1 MLGRRKS
8 LRQEFEREALPHLEA
23 LYGTAMRLTHNPREA
38 EDLVQD
44 AMLKAFRFFHRFEEG
59 TNAKAWLFKI
69 LHNTFIN
76 RYRKR
81 LREQRLLEELER
93 ADHYGQLLAG
103 EASAA
108 GPDPERSLVGKMLA
122 DDVQRAL
129 AEVPPDFRMAV
140 ILADL
145 EDFSY
150 KEVADIME
158 CPVGTVMSRLYRGRR
173 ILQRRLHDYAVAQ
186 GIVRPAAPAAAPAPE
201 AAAGPAERPV
211 TSLDEWREKRR
222 GGGAQGDG

>member
-1 MLGRRKS
+1 
-8 LRQEFEREALPHLEA
+8 
-23 LYGTAMRLTHNPREA
+23 
-38 EDLVQD
+38 
-44 AMLKAFRFFHRFEEG
+44 MLKAYRFFHRFEEG

-76 RYRKR
+76 RYRQR
-81 LREQRLLEELER
+81 LREQRLLDTIGY
-93 ADHYGQLLAG
+93 AGDYGNRFTS
-103 EASAA
+103 EASSPGA
-108 GPDPERSLVGKMLA
+108 DPERLLVGKLLA

-129 AEVPPDFRMAV
+129 ADVPPDFRMAV

-150 KEVADIME
+150 KEIADIME

-186 GIVRPAAPAAAPAPE
+186 GIVRSAAPAAMP
-201 AAAGPAERPV
+201 AAAGSTPAGVAGADV
-211 TSLDEWREKRR
+211 TSLAEWREKRR
-222 GGGAQGDG
+222 SGGTPGET

>member
-1 MLGRRKS
+1 MLGRRRS
-8 LRQEFEREALPHLEA
+8 TRQEFEAEALPHLEA
-23 LYGTAMRLTHNPREA
+23 LYATAVRLTRNPRDA
-38 EDLVQD
+38 EDLIQD
-44 AMLKAFRFFHRFEEG
+44 TMLKAFRFFHRFEVG
-59 TNAKAWLFKI
+59 TNAKAWLFRI

-81 LREQRLLEELER
+81 QREQRLLEEIER
-93 ADHYGQLLAG
+93 GDMYEDLLAG
-103 EASAA
+103 QPEGAD
-108 GPDPERSLVGKMLA
+108 DPERSLVGKMLA

-129 AEVPPDFRMAV
+129 DEVPADFRTAI

-173 ILQRRLHDYAVAQ
+173 ILQRRLRDYAIAQ
-186 GIVRPAAPAAAPAPE
+186 GILHQ
-201 AAAGPAERPV
+201 PAEAPGDGGDQPRSRAEV
-211 TSLDEWREKRR
+211 TSIAEWRRR
-222 GGGAQGDG
+222 SPEDR

>member
-1 MLGRRKS
+1 MPFRS
-8 LRQEFEREALPHLEA
+8 
-23 LYGTAMRLTHNPREA
+23 NCPR
-38 EDLVQD
+38 
-44 AMLKAFRFFHRFEEG
+44 G
-59 TNAKAWLFKI
+59 
-69 LHNTFIN
+69 
-76 RYRKR
+76 
-81 LREQRLLEELER
+81 
-93 ADHYGQLLAG
+93 
-103 EASAA
+103 
-108 GPDPERSLVGKMLA
+108 DPERSLVGKMLA

-186 GIVRPAAPAAAPAPE
+186 GIVRPPVS
-201 AAAGPAERPV
+201 AGPTEATVAPV

-222 GGGAQGDG
+222 GGSRGDG